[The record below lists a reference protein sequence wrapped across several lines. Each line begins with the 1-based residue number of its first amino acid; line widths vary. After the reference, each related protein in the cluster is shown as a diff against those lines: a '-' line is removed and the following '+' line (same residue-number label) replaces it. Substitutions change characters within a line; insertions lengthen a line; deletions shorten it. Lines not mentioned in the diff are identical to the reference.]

1 MKLLNKV
8 SRAFR
13 ALKHWREVLR
23 DFKLRSEGQRRI
35 APYGTRGR
43 THELA
48 GAPVVGGGLNM
59 RARATMVP
67 VLRARHFHAD
77 TGEWEDL
84 GTIMKGEPDNG
95 QS

>member
-1 MKLLNKV
+1 MKLLDKV
-8 SRAFR
+8 RRAFR
-13 ALKHWREVLR
+13 ALKHWREVLA
-23 DFKLRSEGQRRI
+23 DLKIYRSGQRRI

-43 THELA
+43 THELD
-48 GAPVVGGGLNM
+48 GQPIVGGGLNM
-59 RARATMVP
+59 KARATLTP

-84 GTIMKGEPDNG
+84 GVIMKGEPDNG